1 MWVQTGGTAAASELF
16 RPDLVALR
24 RRMLGLSQGDLAA
37 ELGISQGTLSKI
49 EQGLKEVSGDQVSA
63 LATALKCG
71 TSFFY
76 QAEREYG
83 PPLSAHPLFRKKAAV
98 GVKVLDRVIAELNVR
113 LAHIRQ
119 FLQSVDFE
127 PELPLPQY
135 SPDDFDGGASE
146 IARNVR
152 RAWYMPRGPVRSLT
166 EFAERAGCL
175 IVHCDL
181 SEAQIDG
188 VSYQLPG
195 LPPVV
200 FLNSDRPADRQ
211 RFTLA
216 HEIGHLVMHRFP
228 EPNMEQQANDFA
240 SELLMPADDIR
251 SELRGLSLER
261 AAQLKPYWRVSM
273 AALIVRAESLGAI
286 DGQQALRLW
295 KQMSAKLYRTR
306 EPAQLDFEKEP
317 VSLFPA
323 LLKNLVDNLEYSPS
337 DLESALHLSYEELA
351 QLYRLNQNPI
361 QRPPLRLVV

>member
-1 MWVQTGGTAAASELF
+1 MLVQNEGAVAGKLF
-16 RPDLVALR
+16 RPDLLALR
-24 RRMLGLSQGDLAA
+24 RRMLGMSQGDLAKEA
-37 ELGISQGTLSKI
+37 GVSQGTLSKI
-49 EQGLKEVSGDQVSA
+49 EQGLKEISEEQVLTFASA
-63 LATALKCG
+63 LNCG
-71 TSFFY
+71 SSFFF

-98 GVKVLDRVIAELNVR
+98 GVKVLDRVVAELNVR

-119 FLQSVDFE
+119 FLKSVDFE

-135 SPDDFDGGASE
+135 SPEDFEGGAAE
-146 IARNVR
+146 IAKNVR

-166 EFAERAGCL
+166 EYAERAGCL
-175 IVHCDL
+175 IVPCDL

-188 VSYQLPG
+188 VSYQVPG

-200 FLNSDRPADRQ
+200 FLNKMRPADRQ

-228 EPNMEQQANDFA
+228 EPDMEQQANDFA
-240 SELLMPADDIR
+240 SELLMPAEDIR
-251 SELRGLSLER
+251 FELKALSLEK

-273 AALIVRAESLGAI
+273 AALIVRAETIGAI
-286 DGQQALRLW
+286 DSHQALRLW

-306 EPAQLDFEKEP
+306 EPVQLDFEVEQ

-323 LLKNLVDNLEYSPS
+323 LLKNLVEDMEYSPS
-337 DLESALHLSYEELA
+337 DLEASLHLSYAELGS
-351 QLYRLNQNPI
+351 LYGPDHFSTKS
-361 QRPPLRLVV
+361 PSLRLVG